1 MSTKEIGKMIIKMV
15 KVYTITL
22 METFMK
28 EIMKMMRDMDQVKSI
43 TTMGKFPHTFIKEEN
58 VLMVDS
64 LIIIFV
70 IDCFIFCWK

>member
-22 METFMK
+22 METFTK
-28 EIMKMMRDMDQVKSI
+28 EIMKMMRGMDQVKSI

-70 IDCFIFCWK
+70 IDCLIFCWK